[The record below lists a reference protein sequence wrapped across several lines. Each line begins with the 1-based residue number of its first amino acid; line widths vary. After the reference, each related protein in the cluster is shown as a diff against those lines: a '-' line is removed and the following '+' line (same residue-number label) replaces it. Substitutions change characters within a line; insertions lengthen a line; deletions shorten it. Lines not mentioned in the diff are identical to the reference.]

1 MLVADIPV
9 LNTGHVVDNV
19 EKLVPVAG
27 YGRHSSDLVYVSEGD
42 CMDPF
47 VEPFNATNNGFYITL
62 PYREE
67 EGAVN
72 TYNVCYQLNR
82 ERRIELGTLSVVKM
96 MDIYVVG
103 LIIQVIL

>member
-47 VEPFNATNNGFYITL
+47 VEPFNATNNGF
-62 PYREE
+62 
-67 EGAVN
+67 
-72 TYNVCYQLNR
+72 
-82 ERRIELGTLSVVKM
+82 
-96 MDIYVVG
+96 
-103 LIIQVIL
+103 